1 MRVLGCVFL
10 WIATTAVTPAAILI
24 GLTNTQEL
32 IRFDSAAPGTIIS
45 TVPIT
50 GLIGGD
56 IIRTDVRPANGMLYG
71 LAVNNPVGAD
81 AGGIYLIDPVSGF
94 AVPLSNTPLSTTL
107 TTGTFFGF
115 DFNPVADQ
123 IRVVTTSD
131 QNLRV
136 NATTGALL
144 ATDTNLAHATLNE
157 EVAGIAYDRND
168 TSAATPTTLFG
179 IDFSTNTLVRIGGV
193 DGSPSPAMALT
204 TIGGLGS
211 GFILG
216 SREIGF
222 DIAPSSAAFASMFT
236 SANGWRL
243 YTVNLSTGAA
253 TSAGAIGTGTT
264 VISGIAVL
272 FATGPGAV
280 RNINTREIFATIQAA
295 INDIDTVA
303 GHIIEVGAGTW
314 SELVTVNRAVTLRG
328 PNFGL
333 HGTETRGAEA
343 IVNGAVTSST
353 RTTSFNVTVSNVTI
367 DGFIVENTTND
378 AQFAAGIRL
387 ARHGRLK
394 DQNNIIRNNIRGL
407 NLANNSAANQS
418 VITRNVFLNNN
429 QPGRPVAAGS
439 IPISS
444 RRAH

>member
-1 MRVLGCVFL
+1 MPCHSVIHPF
-10 WIATTAVTPAAILI
+10 
-24 GLTNTQEL
+24 
-32 IRFDSAAPGTIIS
+32 
-45 TVPIT
+45 
-50 GLIGGD
+50 
-56 IIRTDVRPANGMLYG
+56 
-71 LAVNNPVGAD
+71 
-81 AGGIYLIDPVSGF
+81 
-94 AVPLSNTPLSTTL
+94 STTL

-123 IRVVTTSD
+123 IRVVNTSD

-136 NATTGALL
+136 NATTGALV

-193 DGSPSPAMALT
+193 DGSPSSDGGVLT

-243 YTVNLSTGAA
+243 YTVNLSTGVA

-314 SELVTVNRAVTLRG
+314 SELVTVNKAVTLRG

-343 IVNGAVTSST
+343 IVNGALVSST
-353 RTTSFNVTVSNVTI
+353 RTTSFNVTVSGVTI

-378 AQFAAGIRL
+378 APVRRWNQARP
-387 ARHGRLK
+387 RHGRLK
-394 DQNNIIRNNIRGL
+394 DQK
-407 NLANNSAANQS
+407 QHHP
-418 VITRNVFLNNN
+418 
-429 QPGRPVAAGS
+429 QQYPWPE
-439 IPISS
+439 S
-444 RRAH
+444 RQ